1 MIKIENLG
9 DTFFYTKE
17 SFKNLPA
24 WIRAQSEFADNP
36 NQEHD
41 KISRRQW
48 KELSKNLGGML
59 NSGSDAMALGVGRIS
74 GEMVLTIKPGAVLYG
89 SVSEITQRYE
99 DLKEEVRNSANLVTS
114 IGLAKGMEVVGKTK
128 ALQNAKQEI
137 TKGLGKGKKFVEKI
151 RSNNQI
157 ISKPLE
163 LDYTLPTGQNASD
176 VRNMTLNE
184 FKNIGVRGNNKNIRI
199 LNGNFN
205 DAEQFF
211 YSRVTEIKEM
221 REILDNEVKKGS
233 LIIGY
238 DKYGNKLSLRDFSS
252 SGGHPTIDV
261 FSSTGKKTV
270 EIKFKER

>member
-1 MIKIENLG
+1 MEDNYYLIKIENLG

-114 IGLAKGMEVVGKTK
+114 IGLAKGMEVVGNTKTVQK
-128 ALQNAKQEI
+128 IKQGVSNTVGKILPSNSAKSQLQSLGIKVEEKRIGLQVDGTTIRGLEIDDAL
-137 TKGLGKGKKFVEKI
+137 
-151 RSNNQI
+151 
-157 ISKPLE
+157 
-163 LDYTLPTGQNASD
+163 
-176 VRNMTLNE
+176 
-184 FKNIGVRGNNKNIRI
+184 GNNLGRTFKTFD
-199 LNGNFN
+199 NF
-205 DAEQFF
+205 DE
-211 YSRVTEIKEM
+211 T
-221 REILDNEVKKGS
+221 
-233 LIIGY
+233 
-238 DKYGNKLSLRDFSS
+238 
-252 SGGHPTIDV
+252 T
-261 FSSTGKKTV
+261 KTV
-270 EIKFKER
+270 TGVKSIDMDSKTY